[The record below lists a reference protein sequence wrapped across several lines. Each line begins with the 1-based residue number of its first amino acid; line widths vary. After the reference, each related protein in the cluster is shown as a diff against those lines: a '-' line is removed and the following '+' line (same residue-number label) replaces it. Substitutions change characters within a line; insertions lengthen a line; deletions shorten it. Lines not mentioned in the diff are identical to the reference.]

1 MGRAAVRSPHGPFRA
16 GPGRASGFTLIE
28 LLVVLV
34 IAVALFAIVPAM
46 MSGGLGGV
54 QLRTAARDLA
64 AGLGETRSLAIAA
77 QQEAVFQ
84 IDVVGRVYRIPGDAR
99 HYHLPAKLGVK
110 LYTAQSELVSGS
122 QGAIRFF
129 PDGSSTGG
137 RVSVSY
143 GGRALG
149 VDVDWLTGRV
159 QILDEGNTS

>member
-1 MGRAAVRSPHGPFRA
+1 VTVLRDAGAREARACGGA
-16 GPGRASGFTLIE
+16 PGGFTLLE

-46 MSGGLGGV
+46 LSGGLGAV
-54 QLRTAARDLA
+54 QLRAAARELA
-64 AGLGETRSLAIAA
+64 AGLGQTRSLAIVA
-77 QQEAVFQ
+77 QREAVFRV
-84 IDVVGRVYRIPGDAR
+84 DVDAHSYRVAGDAR
-99 HYHLPAKLGVK
+99 EYRLPQKVGVK

-137 RVSVSY
+137 RITVSY

-159 QILDEGNTS
+159 QILEEGSPA